1 MNLKIKKFVCNPFQE
16 NTFVVSDSTSEAVII
31 DCGALYPEERT
42 AILDYIAEEHLDIK
56 HLIATHGHID
66 HHFGD
71 NSIYETFGL
80 QPEVAIADQPL
91 METLDK
97 QCRMFCGQSLGYEMP
112 PVGKYLDTAD
122 IISFGQHRFTII
134 PTPGHTPGSVFFY
147 CEEENVAFSGDTL
160 FRMSI
165 GRTDFELGDYNAIIR
180 SLASLKTILP
190 PSTTIFPGH
199 GPQTTLAEEI
209 QCNPYLIH

>member
-1 MNLKIKKFVCNPFQE
+1 MLQE
-16 NTFVVSDSTSEAVII
+16 NCYIVSDETKEAVVI
-31 DCGALYPEERT
+31 DCGALFQSEQRALLEYVKQEQLT
-42 AILDYIAEEHLDIK
+42 LK
-56 HLIATHGHID
+56 HLIATHGHVD

-71 NSIYETFGL
+71 ALLWQEYQL
-80 QPEVAIADQPL
+80 KVEVPAADEPL
-91 METLDK
+91 MAKLNEQSML
-97 QCRMFCGQSLGYEMP
+97 FCGEALHTPMP
-112 PVGKYLDTAD
+112 LVGKYLQFTDVIT
-122 IISFGQHRFTII
+122 FGSHLLTLI